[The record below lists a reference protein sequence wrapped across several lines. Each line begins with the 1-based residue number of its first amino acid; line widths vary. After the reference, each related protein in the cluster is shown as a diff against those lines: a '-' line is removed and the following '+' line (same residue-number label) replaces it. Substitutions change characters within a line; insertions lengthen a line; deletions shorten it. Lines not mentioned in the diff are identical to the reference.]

1 MFYENSFIEIATC
14 VMGTESD
21 SYLDENKSVWR
32 LPPSK
37 RRSFTILSFVKKI
50 STTLMVIDQITWNG
64 LRRVG
69 HVSFKAETWRIRYV
83 SFKAEIRKKLW
94 KNNTIILR
102 LFSQYRKSH
111 CFRLYFHSSY
121 FFEKNISFAVR
132 CLCRF

>member
-50 STTLMVIDQITWNG
+50 STSLMVIDQITWNG

-111 CFRLYFHSSY
+111 LFPSLFSFQLLFWKEY
-121 FFEKNISFAVR
+121 FF
-132 CLCRF
+132 CC

>member
-111 CFRLYFHSSY
+111 LFPSLFSFQLLFWKEY
-121 FFEKNISFAVR
+121 FF
-132 CLCRF
+132 CC

>member
-14 VMGTESD
+14 VMRTESD

-111 CFRLYFHSSY
+111 LFPSFFSFQLLFWKEY
-121 FFEKNISFAVR
+121 FF
-132 CLCRF
+132 CC

>member
-1 MFYENSFIEIATC
+1 MFYENSFTEIATC

-69 HVSFKAETWRIRYV
+69 HVSFKAEIRRVRYV
-83 SFKAEIRKKLW
+83 SFKAEIRRVRYVSFKAEIRRKLW
-94 KNNTIILR
+94 KN
-102 LFSQYRKSH
+102 K
-111 CFRLYFHSSY
+111 
-121 FFEKNISFAVR
+121 
-132 CLCRF
+132 

>member
-37 RRSFTILSFVKKI
+37 RTSFTILSFVKKI

-111 CFRLYFHSSY
+111 LFPSLFSFQLLFWKEY
-121 FFEKNISFAVR
+121 FF
-132 CLCRF
+132 CC